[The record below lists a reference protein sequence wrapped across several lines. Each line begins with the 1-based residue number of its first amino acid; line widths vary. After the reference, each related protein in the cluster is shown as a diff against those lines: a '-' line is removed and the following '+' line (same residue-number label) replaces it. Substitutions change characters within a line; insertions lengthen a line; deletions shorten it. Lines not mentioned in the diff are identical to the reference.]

1 MLTRSRAEPRAP
13 TPHLDFHYDLE
24 VGINDNRKNYMA
36 ASLKYQSSPRPST
49 QAPGE
54 RDASLSPGANLVPR
68 VSFWGGPWER
78 GWPGALGLGA
88 WVEGRGDDRYFRLH
102 GHLNSDYHNPLTGV
116 LRHHNA
122 LLGYLDL
129 KRDVRAGLDDAMS
142 GLDLETRSQ
151 AWT

>member
-36 ASLKYQSSPRPST
+36 ASLKYQSS
-49 QAPGE
+49 
-54 RDASLSPGANLVPR
+54 LSPGANLVPR

-88 WVEGRGDDRYFRLH
+88 WVEGRGDDRYLRLH
-102 GHLNSDYHNPLTGV
+102 GHLSSDYHNPLTGV

-129 KRDVRAGLDDAMS
+129 KRDVRPRLGNAMS
-142 GLDLETRSQ
+142 GLDLKRDVRPGLETRCQ
-151 AWT
+151 GWT